1 MPDERTRVWWTVREF
16 ADHYGLSDRS
26 VYDAI
31 SIGTL
36 TAHRF
41 GTRRGAIRISDE
53 DRLDWE
59 ARCRQEPGLD
69 TP

>member
-1 MPDERTRVWWTVREF
+1 MPDERTRWWTVREF

-31 SIGTL
+31 SAGTL

-41 GTRRGAIRISDE
+41 GTRRGAIRISED
-53 DRLDWE
+53 DRLAWE
-59 ARCRQEPGLD
+59 SRCREGSSEAHVE
-69 TP
+69 